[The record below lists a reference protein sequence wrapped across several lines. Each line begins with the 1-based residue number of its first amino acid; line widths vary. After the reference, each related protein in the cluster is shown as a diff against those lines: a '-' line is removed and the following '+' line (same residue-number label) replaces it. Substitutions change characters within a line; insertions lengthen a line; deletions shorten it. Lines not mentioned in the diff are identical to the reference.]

1 MLGSFEHKPTHAN
14 VGKLVQSPQPEI
26 EFAIEIPN
34 LFAMYAFNK
43 SQNDQLGKLHL
54 GEDHFVVRTK
64 SCIAPFE

>member
-43 SQNDQLGKLHL
+43 SQNDQLGKLHF
-54 GEDHFVVRTK
+54 GRR
-64 SCIAPFE
+64 PFCFQKQ